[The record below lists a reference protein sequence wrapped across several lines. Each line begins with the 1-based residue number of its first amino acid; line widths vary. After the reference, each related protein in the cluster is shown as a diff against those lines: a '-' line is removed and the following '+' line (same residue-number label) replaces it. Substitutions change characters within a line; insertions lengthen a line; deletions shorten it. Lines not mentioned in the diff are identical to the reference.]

1 MKTEAIYK
9 ELHEGITG
17 YVRKRV
23 NDPMAVEDI
32 VQDIFL
38 KAHTKVRELRDDSKM
53 APWLYRIA
61 RNRVIDHYRERK
73 STKELPEELPDL
85 NSLNDGT
92 EIFTCLHTLISSLPN
107 KYREP
112 LFLSDVEGVKQGDIA
127 EQLGLSP
134 SGARSRVQRARKMVK
149 ERFDA
154 CCVHYI
160 CEDGHTVH
168 SGDLDAQCKV
178 CNC

>member
-1 MKTEAIYK
+1 MTTEAIYK
-9 ELHEGITG
+9 ELHKGIEG

-23 NDPMAVEDI
+23 NDPLSVEDI

-38 KAHTKVRELRDDSKM
+38 KAHTKARDLRDDTKI

-61 RNRVIDHYRERK
+61 RNRVIDHYREHK
-73 STKELPEELPDL
+73 STKELPEEMPDPTDE
-85 NSLNDGT
+85 NDGK

-112 LFLSDVEGVKQGDIA
+112 LFLSDVEGIKQHDIA
-127 EQLGLSP
+127 TQLGLSP

-160 CEDGHTVH
+160 CGEGHSVH
-168 SGDLDAQCKV
+168 SGDEDAACPA
-178 CNC
+178 CHC